1 MANSYFTPGWQPLQ
15 TQVRGLE
22 ASWEAWMQLCPN
34 FWLWKASGV
43 PSRESVVLCDKTFLT
58 LPFH

>member
-22 ASWEAWMQLCPN
+22 ASYEARMQLRPN
-34 FWLWKASGV
+34 SWLWKASGV
-43 PSRESVVLCDKTFLT
+43 PS
-58 LPFH
+58 